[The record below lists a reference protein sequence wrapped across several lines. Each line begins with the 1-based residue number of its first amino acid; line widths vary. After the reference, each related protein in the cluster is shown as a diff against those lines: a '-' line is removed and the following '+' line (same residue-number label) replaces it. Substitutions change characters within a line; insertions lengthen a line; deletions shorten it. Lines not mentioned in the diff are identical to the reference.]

1 MELRDSAHDGRA
13 RVGVTYVL
21 RAAARLR
28 AIRNVSGAI
37 GWHVL
42 TLVLAAIVLPVAVSA
57 STAAHGGT
65 SRIVIHTTGGISG
78 IALDGHRVVYS
89 RGAPIPHCAA
99 IIAFDLATGR
109 TTVVSG
115 RGKWGACEADT
126 SQLALAGDR
135 VVWISEG
142 ESNSELWASLWMG
155 SVPRRRE
162 RLLAHALT
170 YFDYSLPAS
179 GDRVADLVGGG
190 RLLVVNR
197 WQVNKDGSPGKTV
210 LYAIG
215 PRGLRPILTS
225 PRAIFAQAADA
236 GRIAVLRN
244 RPRRIEIYDRS
255 GRRQLAI
262 PGGRLRGNYRGDG
275 LALQGDHLLVLKGRR
290 LLVYDSHTGALRHR
304 WPVPGKATN
313 LDTFGGIA
321 VYAKASGTGA
331 PYTLHVLGL
340 STGKDVVLDHGL
352 FATLRNLEL
361 GPSGLLYVKDGRT
374 LVYLSFPRL
383 LAAVQGR

>member
-1 MELRDSAHDGRA
+1 M
-13 RVGVTYVL
+13 
-21 RAAARLR
+21 
-28 AIRNVSGAI
+28 
-37 GWHVL
+37 
-42 TLVLAAIVLPVAVSA
+42 
-57 STAAHGGT
+57 
-65 SRIVIHTTGGISG
+65 IHTTGDIHS
-78 IALDGHRVVYS
+78 IALDGHRVIYS
-89 RGAPIPHCAA
+89 RGGFAPRCAA
-99 IIAFDLATGR
+99 IIAFDLTTGR
-109 TTVVSG
+109 KTVVSG

-155 SVPRRRE
+155 SLSRRGE
-162 RLLAHALT
+162 NLLAHALT
-170 YFDYSLPAS
+170 YFNPLPAS
-179 GDRVADLVGGG
+179 GDRLADLVSGGK
-190 RLLVVNR
+190 LLVVNR
-197 WQVNKDGSPGKTV
+197 WPVQKNGDPGRTV

-225 PRAIFAQAADA
+225 PQAIFAQAADA

>member
-1 MELRDSAHDGRA
+1 MC
-13 RVGVTYVL
+13 
-21 RAAARLR
+21 
-28 AIRNVSGAI
+28 
-37 GWHVL
+37 
-42 TLVLAAIVLPVAVSA
+42 VLAAIALPVAVSA
-57 STAAHGGT
+57 STGATGGT
-65 SRIVIHTTGGISG
+65 SRVVIHTTGGISG

-109 TTVVSG
+109 KTVVSG

-126 SQLALAGDR
+126 RQLALSGDR

-170 YFDYSLPAS
+170 YFDSSLPAS
-179 GDRVADLVGGG
+179 GDRLADLVGGG

-210 LYAIG
+210 LYALG

-225 PRAIFAQAADA
+225 PQAIFAQAADA
-236 GRIAVLRN
+236 SRIAVLRN
-244 RPRRIEIYDRS
+244 KPRRIEIYDRS

-262 PGGRLRGNYRGDG
+262 PGGRLRGNFRGDG
-275 LALQGDHLLVLKGRR
+275 LALQGDQLLVLRGRR
-290 LLVYDSHTGALRHR
+290 LLVYDSRTGALRHR
-304 WPVPGKATN
+304 WSVPSTAIN

-321 VYAKASGTGA
+321 VYAQTPGAQA
-331 PYTLHVLGL
+331 PYTLHALRV
-340 STGKDVVLDHGL
+340 STGKDVVLDRGL
-352 FATLRNLEL
+352 FETLRNLEL
-361 GPSGLLYVKDGRT
+361 GPSGLVYVKDGRT
-374 LVYLSFPRL
+374 LVYLPFSRL
-383 LAAVQGR
+383 LAAVS